1 MTPRVRKHEMHLRAS
16 GIAPIRPRDDISLLS
31 RATRPMAGKFRSAE
45 RQRQRERG
53 GGGDGGGGFMARPII
68 SSLHETRV

>member
-1 MTPRVRKHEMHLRAS
+1 MRRTMTPRVRKHEMHLRAS

-45 RQRQRERG
+45 TETERTG
-53 GGGDGGGGFMARPII
+53 GEGQWGRGIYGASDNLIVA
-68 SSLHETRV
+68 